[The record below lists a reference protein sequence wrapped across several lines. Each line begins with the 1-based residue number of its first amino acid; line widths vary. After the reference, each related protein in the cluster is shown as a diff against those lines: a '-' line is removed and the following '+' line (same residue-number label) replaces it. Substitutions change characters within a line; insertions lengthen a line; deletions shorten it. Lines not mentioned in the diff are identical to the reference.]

1 MEINST
7 LPYSPV
13 FRKNFKFRSNLEVT
27 RSSLLNSIKRY
38 SFDEVN
44 IFLHRL
50 LCRQQLHVSLFGII
64 SIFKLVIK
72 AFICIISRI
81 GI

>member
-13 FRKNFKFRSNLEVT
+13 FRKNFKFHSNLEVT
-27 RSSLLNSIKRY
+27 RFLNSIKRY

-64 SIFKLVIK
+64 GIFKLVIK